1 MLCLIVFQSLAAV
14 TVVEKSGHPFE
25 VALKVVSIAI
35 KLYLQRDTSDLI
47 CNQNIWIKYLMQR
60 NI

>member
-35 KLYLQRDTSDLI
+35 KLYLQRDTSDFERL
-47 CNQNIWIKYLMQR
+47 
-60 NI
+60 